1 MIKIPL
7 YDLVSLIRRLEPPSK
22 ARGRVIWDFV
32 PEGLVGPPRRIVFE
46 VEETEGGK
54 RWVMFV

>member
-7 YDLVSLIRRLEPPSK
+7 GDLIHVLRQLELPSE

-32 PEGLVGPPRRIVFE
+32 PEGLAGPPRRIVFE
-46 VEETEGGK
+46 VEETEEGK

>member
-7 YDLVSLIRRLEPPSK
+7 GDLIPVLWQLEPPSK

-32 PEGLVGPPRRIVFE
+32 PEGLAGPPSRIVFE
-46 VEETEGGK
+46 VEETPAGK